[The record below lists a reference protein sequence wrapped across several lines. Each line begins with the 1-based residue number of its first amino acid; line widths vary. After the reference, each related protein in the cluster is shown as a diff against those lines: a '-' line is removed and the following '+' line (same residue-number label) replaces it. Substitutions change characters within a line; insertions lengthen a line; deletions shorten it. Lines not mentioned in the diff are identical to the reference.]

1 MADEPTKKKR
11 SFSMKEQLLLFN
23 FAPVTYVHDS
33 WYENLPQGQI
43 CSYLATQP
51 SGRSH
56 VSQHLLENR
65 GVSKRFFNDFKEP
78 RARLALLETRYLED
92 LFLYV
97 GALLRNTE
105 FRNELDGK
113 RILTLRKF
121 LGPAVLE
128 YATKRAPFAGPVP
141 HFPYEPEIDN
151 NPRLRLIQIG
161 AVYSVSP
168 RASANPAYLQRLAL
182 KLPQRISTSL
192 LTDLPQA
199 AGAPEDTGLPKIT
212 RRILKEMLPKW
223 LPLFG

>member
-1 MADEPTKKKR
+1 
-11 SFSMKEQLLLFN
+11 MKEQRLLFN

-33 WYENLPQGQI
+33 WFESLPQGQV
-43 CSYLATQP
+43 CRHLATKS
-51 SGRSH
+51 SGRSS

-65 GVSKRFFNDFKEP
+65 GISKKFFYDFKEP
-78 RARLALLETRYLED
+78 RSRLALLETKYLED

-97 GALLRNTE
+97 GALLRNAE

-121 LGPAVLE
+121 LGPSVLE

-141 HFPYEPEIDN
+141 DFHYEPDIDG

-161 AVYSVSP
+161 AVYSISP
-168 RASANPAYLQRLAL
+168 RASSDPAYLQRLAL

-192 LTDLPQA
+192 LTDLPHS
-199 AGAPEDTGLPKIT
+199 AGEPEDTSLPKIT
-212 RRILKEMLPKW
+212 RRIVREMLPKW
-223 LPLFG
+223 LPLFA

>member
-1 MADEPTKKKR
+1 MAEEPKKKR

-23 FAPVTYVHDS
+23 LAPVTYVHDS
-33 WYENLPQGQI
+33 WYEALPHGQV
-43 CSYLATQP
+43 CQFLATQR
-51 SGRSH
+51 GARRS

-65 GVSKRFFNDFKEP
+65 GVTRSFYKNFDEP
-78 RARLALLETRYLED
+78 RARLALLETRYLEE

-97 GALLRNTE
+97 GALLRNAE

-121 LGPAVLE
+121 LGPQVLE

-141 HFPYEPEIDN
+141 DFPYEPEGDN

-161 AVYSVSP
+161 AVYSLSP
-168 RASANPAYLQRLAL
+168 RASAEPAYLQRLAL
-182 KLPQRISTSL
+182 KLPQRIANGL
-192 LTDLPQA
+192 LTDLPHS
-199 AGAPEDTGLPKIT
+199 AGAPEDTGLPKVT
-212 RRILKEMLPKW
+212 RRIVREMLPKW